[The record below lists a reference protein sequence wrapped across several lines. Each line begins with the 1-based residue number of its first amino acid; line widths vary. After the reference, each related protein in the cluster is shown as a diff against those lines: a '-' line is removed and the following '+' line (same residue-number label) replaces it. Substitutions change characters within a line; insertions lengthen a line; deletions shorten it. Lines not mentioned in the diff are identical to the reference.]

1 MTRIIGLV
9 GPSGSG
15 KTTLIERLIPALAMR
30 GLKVVT
36 VKRSHHR
43 PDLDRPGK
51 DSDRHR
57 MAGAAAVVVGGGG
70 LVGVLREEPAH
81 GSDGVAEPDAA
92 GQLRRWLGYAGAADV
107 AIVEG
112 FAGAGHPRLE
122 LLMPARPGRPD
133 ARWPLFPRDDAV
145 RAVVVPDPP
154 GSVAAQ
160 STATFWAIG
169 RSWGA
174 TISLRYRHWCCQP
187 TGPPGAD
194 ADCASGR
201 QQQNHKLC

>member
-145 RAVVVPDPP
+145 RAVVVPDPSRLSCGAVDRDLLGDRP
-154 GSVAAQ
+154 ILGRNDIAAISALVL
-160 STATFWAIG
+160 STDWPA
-169 RSWGA
+169 
-174 TISLRYRHWCCQP
+174 WC
-187 TGPPGAD
+187 
-194 ADCASGR
+194 
-201 QQQNHKLC
+201 

>member
-70 LVGVLREEPAH
+70 LVGVLREEPA
-81 GSDGVAEPDAA
+81 DGGDGGAEPDAA

-122 LLMPARPGRPD
+122 LLMPQRPGRPD

-145 RAVVVPDPP
+145 RAVIVPDPLRLSCGALDRDLLGDRP
-154 GSVAAQ
+154 ILGRDDVDAVAALVL
-160 STATFWAIG
+160 S
-169 RSWGA
+169 
-174 TISLRYRHWCCQP
+174 
-187 TGPPGAD
+187 AD
-194 ADCASGR
+194 WPAWR
-201 QQQNHKLC
+201 